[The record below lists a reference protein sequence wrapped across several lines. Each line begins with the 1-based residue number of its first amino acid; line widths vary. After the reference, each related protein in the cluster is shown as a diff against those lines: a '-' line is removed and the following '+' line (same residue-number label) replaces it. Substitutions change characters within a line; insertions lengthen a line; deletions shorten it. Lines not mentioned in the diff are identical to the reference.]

1 MAGILAADNNALN
14 QLGVLRRGAA
24 EDNLRQRQLV
34 EDFNRATNEFN
45 SEGFLKADT
54 ANQSAL
60 AQARDFSLRGTL
72 AAEEMRQRARLAK
85 DNAIQANLSGLFTS
99 LGNIGQERVSRQQM
113 KWMIDN
119 GFAPGYG
126 TTKAAKGGKLKRKKK
141 GLTY

>member
-1 MAGILAADNNALN
+1 M
-14 QLGVLRRGAA
+14 
-24 EDNLRQRQLV
+24 V

-45 SEGFLKADT
+45 SEGFFKADA

-60 AQARDFSLRGTL
+60 AQARDFSLRGTM
-72 AAEEMRQRARLAK
+72 AAEELRQRAKLSR
-85 DNAIQANLSGLFTS
+85 DNAIQANLSSLFTS
-99 LGNIGQERVSRQQM
+99 IGNIGQERVARQQM

-126 TTKAAKGGKLKRKKK
+126 SDKKAKGGKIKRKKK